1 MRNTR
6 VRENFLK
13 LRRPVKYKTKFRFCN
28 SIRNP
33 PLTNMPKHSRS
44 GSESEEDNEETPE
57 NSVSDSEPEDPQ
69 PQTPGNNGVSEY
81 EKQRLS
87 RIAENRARME
97 ALGLPKF
104 ASSLLGSAQK
114 VSNNNKNKNKK
125 KGKEKVDDDDYR
137 PDEVEEEPSSSSE
150 EEEDG
155 DENEDYSSGSRRKK
169 VWLSNL
175 CACI

>member
-1 MRNTR
+1 
-6 VRENFLK
+6 
-13 LRRPVKYKTKFRFCN
+13 
-28 SIRNP
+28 
-33 PLTNMPKHSRS
+33 MPKHSRS
-44 GSESEEDNEETPE
+44 GSDSEEDNEETPE
-57 NSVSDSEPEDPQ
+57 NSGSDSEPEDPQ
-69 PQTPGNNGVSEY
+69 PQTPSNNGVSEY

-114 VSNNNKNKNKK
+114 VSNNNNKNKNIK

-150 EEEDG
+150 EEKDG
-155 DENEDYSSGSRRKK
+155 DEDEDYSSGSRRKK
-169 VWLSNL
+169 VWLPNL
-175 CACI
+175 CACIWNLLWSFSSFLGFNLLP